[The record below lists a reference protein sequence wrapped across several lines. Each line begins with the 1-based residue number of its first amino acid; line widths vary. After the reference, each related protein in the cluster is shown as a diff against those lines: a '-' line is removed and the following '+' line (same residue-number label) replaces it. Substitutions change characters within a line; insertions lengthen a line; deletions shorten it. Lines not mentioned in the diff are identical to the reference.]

1 MVAWLRNDKYQQF
14 CMVLTKKKLLGETMN
29 EGYRC
34 GVALTLD
41 VIGGKWKGVILWHLL
56 HKTLRFSQL
65 QRRIVDVTQKML
77 TQQLR
82 ELERDGL
89 VHRQVYAEVPPRVE
103 YSLTSKGESLREL
116 LTIMCAWGGEHVP
129 VPDEDARGGLR
140 RALVKD
146 LGGQPPDSPESTGS
160 SAAR

>member
-1 MVAWLRNDKYQQF
+1 MS
-14 CMVLTKKKLLGETMN
+14 

-56 HKTLRFSQL
+56 QKTLRFSQL
-65 QRRIVDVTQKML
+65 QRRITDVTQKML

-103 YSLTSKGESLREL
+103 YSLTEKGESLREML
-116 LTIMCAWGGEHVP
+116 VFMREWGEENVSIVEEEVQAKAG
-129 VPDEDARGGLR
+129 
-140 RALVKD
+140 
-146 LGGQPPDSPESTGS
+146 
-160 SAAR
+160 

>member
-1 MVAWLRNDKYQQF
+1 MS
-14 CMVLTKKKLLGETMN
+14 

-65 QRRIVDVTQKML
+65 QRRITDVTQKML

-103 YSLTSKGESLREL
+103 YSLTIKGESLREL
-116 LTIMCAWGGEHVP
+116 LVLMCEWGKENVP
-129 VPDEDARGGLR
+129 VAEHAEDQVAQ
-140 RALVKD
+140 V
-146 LGGQPPDSPESTGS
+146 QS
-160 SAAR
+160 